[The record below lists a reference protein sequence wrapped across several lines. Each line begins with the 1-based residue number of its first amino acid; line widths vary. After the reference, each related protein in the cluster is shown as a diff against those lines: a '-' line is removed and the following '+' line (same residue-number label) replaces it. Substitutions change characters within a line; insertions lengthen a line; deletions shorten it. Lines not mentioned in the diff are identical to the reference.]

1 MERMCNHNK
10 GEKIMR
16 RTIRLVLSLWMMMA
30 LLGFIAFVGP
40 QPAHASVAGRFTMVT
55 GKVDLLKQGKL
66 PAIRAKVQDGVEP
79 GDIIRTKS
87 RSKAQLQM
95 VDDSIITLAPESR
108 LAIADYQY
116 KTAPEE
122 RRAVLRFF
130 RGLMQATVKRIIKRE
145 EPDFIIETH
154 TAVVGVR
161 GSNPYVLLR
170 PAFTTVY
177 LPEGLLDVRSS
188 DPNIPLQVPVHSMEF
203 TQIPLGK
210 QPYLPQP
217 MTPAMLQML
226 KRMMTTGVTPGAL
239 YVGPPP
245 APGEEFPFKLPVS
258 PDQRIRQETIPPVL
272 VPKPQIPPPPPPPL
286 APSHPSGS
294 PGGGSGMY

>member
-1 MERMCNHNK
+1 
-10 GEKIMR
+10 MR
-16 RTIRLVLSLWMMMA
+16 QKIRLIVIMLTVIVLAVPL
-30 LLGFIAFVGP
+30 V
-40 QPAHASVAGRFTMVT
+40 AHAAVAGRFTMVT

-66 PAIRAKVQDGVEP
+66 PAISAKVHDGVEP

-95 VDDSIITLAPESR
+95 IDDSIITLAPESR

-116 KTAPEE
+116 KPAPEE

-161 GSNPYVLLR
+161 GSNPYVLLM

-177 LPEGLLDVRSS
+177 LPEGLLDVSS
-188 DPNIPLQVPVHSMEF
+188 NNPNIPFQVQVHSWEF
-203 TQIPLGK
+203 TQIPLDK
-210 QPYLPQP
+210 QPYLPQA

-226 KRMMTTGVTPGAL
+226 QQLMNTGVTPGAL

-245 APGEEFPFKLPVS
+245 ATGEELPFKLPVS
-258 PDQRIRQETIPPVL
+258 PEQRLKLETIPPVL
-272 VPKPQIPPPPPPPL
+272 VPKPQLPPPPPPV
-286 APSHPSGS
+286 APSHSGGISGGSYS
-294 PGGGSGMY
+294 PGN

>member
-1 MERMCNHNK
+1 
-10 GEKIMR
+10 MR
-16 RTIRLVLSLWMMMA
+16 RKMRLVLSLWMMMA
-30 LLGFIAFVGP
+30 LLGFIAFIGP
-40 QPAHASVAGRFTMVT
+40 QPAHASAAGRFTMVT
-55 GKVDLLKQGKL
+55 GKVDLLKHGKL
-66 PAIRAKVQDGVEP
+66 PAIPAKVQDGVEP

-95 VDDSIITLAPESR
+95 IDDSIITLAPESR

-116 KTAPEE
+116 QPAPEK

-161 GSNPYVLLR
+161 GSNPFLLLM
-170 PAFTTVY
+170 PAFTSVY
-177 LPEGLLDVRSS
+177 LPEGLLDVSS
-188 DPNIPLQVPVHSMEF
+188 NDPNIPYQVQVHSWEF
-203 TQIPLGK
+203 TQILAGQ
-210 QPYLPQP
+210 QPYLPQA

-226 KRMMTTGVTPGAL
+226 ERMMNTGVTPGAL

-245 APGEEFPFKLPVS
+245 VTGEELPFKLPVS

-272 VPKPQIPPPPPPPL
+272 VPKPQLAPPPPSPPPCPV
-286 APSHPSGS
+286 APSSPSG
-294 PGGGSGMY
+294 GGGTGMY

>member
-1 MERMCNHNK
+1 MERLCNHNK
-10 GEKIMR
+10 GEKIMGR
-16 RTIRLVLSLWMMMA
+16 KMRLVLSLWMMMA
-30 LLGFIAFVGP
+30 LLGFMAFSGP
-40 QPAHASVAGRFTMVT
+40 QTAHASVAGRFTMVT

-66 PAIRAKVQDGVEP
+66 PAISAKVQDGVEP

-95 VDDSIITLAPESR
+95 IDDSIITLAPESR

-154 TAVVGVR
+154 TAIVGVR
-161 GSNPYVLLR
+161 GSNPFLLLM
-170 PAFTTVY
+170 PSFTSVY
-177 LPEGLLDVRSS
+177 LPEGLLDVSSS
-188 DPNIPLQVPVHSMEF
+188 DPNIPFHVPVHSWEF
-203 TQIPLGK
+203 TQIPEGK
-210 QPYLPQP
+210 QPYWPQP

-226 KRMMTTGVTPGAL
+226 EQMMNTGVTPGAL
-239 YVGPPP
+239 FIGPPP
-245 APGEEFPFKLPVS
+245 TPGQEFPFKLPVS

-272 VPKPQIPPPPPPPL
+272 VPKPQMPPPPPPV
-286 APSHPSGS
+286 APSSSGGIS
-294 PGGGSGMY
+294 TGID

>member
-1 MERMCNHNK
+1 MERLCNHNK

-16 RTIRLVLSLWMMMA
+16 RKMRLVLSLGMMMA
-30 LLGFIAFVGP
+30 LLGFMVFNGP
-40 QPAHASVAGRFTMVT
+40 QPAHAAVAGRFTMVT
-55 GKVDLLKQGKL
+55 GKVDLLRHGKL
-66 PAIRAKVQDGVEP
+66 PAIPAKVKDGVEP

-87 RSKAQLQM
+87 KSKAQLQM
-95 VDDSIITLAPESR
+95 IDDSVITLAPESR

-116 KTAPEE
+116 RPALEE

-161 GSNPYVLLR
+161 GTAFYLLLR
-170 PAFTTVY
+170 PAFTSVY
-177 LPEGLLDVRSS
+177 LPEGLLDVGSS
-188 DPNIPLQVPVHSMEF
+188 DPNIPYQVPVHSMEF
-203 TQIPLGK
+203 TQIRVGQ

-217 MTPAMLQML
+217 MTPAMVLML

-245 APGEEFPFKLPVS
+245 TPGQELPFKLPVS
-258 PDQRIRQETIPPVL
+258 PDQRIKQETIPPVL
-272 VPKPQIPPPPPPPL
+272 VPKPQLPPPPPPVT
-286 APSHPSGS
+286 PSHPSESSGYS
-294 PGGGSGMY
+294 PSP

>member
-1 MERMCNHNK
+1 
-10 GEKIMR
+10 MR
-16 RTIRLVLSLWMMMA
+16 QKIRLIVIMLTVIVLAVPL
-30 LLGFIAFVGP
+30 V
-40 QPAHASVAGRFTMVT
+40 AHASVAGRFTMVT
-55 GKVDLLKQGKL
+55 GRVDLLKHGKL
-66 PAIRAKVQDGVEP
+66 PAIPAKVQDGVEP

-87 RSKAQLQM
+87 KSKAQLQM
-95 VDDSIITLAPESR
+95 IDDSIITLAPESR

-116 KTAPEE
+116 QPATEE

-145 EPDFIIETH
+145 EPDFVIETH
-154 TAVVGVR
+154 TAVIGVR

-177 LPEGLLDVRSS
+177 LPEGLLDVSS
-188 DPNIPLQVPVHSMEF
+188 NDPNIPFHVPVHFMEF
-203 TQIPLGK
+203 TQIPLAK

-217 MTPAMLQML
+217 MTPAMLLML
-226 KRMMTTGVTPGAL
+226 ERMMTTGVTPGAL

-245 APGEEFPFKLPVS
+245 TPGEELPFKLPVS

-272 VPKPQIPPPPPPPL
+272 VPKPQLPPPPTPV
-286 APSHPSGS
+286 APSHSSGS
-294 PGGGSGMY
+294 SSGPMY

>member
-1 MERMCNHNK
+1 MQKKLRFTLIVFVM
-10 GEKIMR
+10 IA
-16 RTIRLVLSLWMMMA
+16 MA
-30 LLGFIAFVGP
+30 FP
-40 QPAHASVAGRFTMVT
+40 QVARASVAGRFTMVT

-66 PAIRAKVQDGVEP
+66 PAIPAKVQDGVEP

-87 RSKAQLQM
+87 KSKAQLQM
-95 VDDSIITLAPESR
+95 IDDSIITLAPESR

-116 KTAPEE
+116 KPAPEE

-145 EPDFIIETH
+145 EPDFIVETH

-161 GSNPYVLLR
+161 GTNFYVLLE
-170 PAFTTVY
+170 PAFTSLY
-177 LPEGLLDVRSS
+177 LPEGLVEVSS
-188 DPNIPLQVPVHSMEF
+188 NIPDIPFMVPVHSMEF
-203 TQIPLGK
+203 TQIPLAK

-226 KRMMTTGVTPGAL
+226 KQMMNTGVTPGAL

-245 APGEEFPFKLPVS
+245 SPGEEFPFKLPVS

-272 VPKPQIPPPPPPPL
+272 VPKPQLPPPPPPV
-286 APSHPSGS
+286 APSHS
-294 PGGGSGMY
+294 GGSSG